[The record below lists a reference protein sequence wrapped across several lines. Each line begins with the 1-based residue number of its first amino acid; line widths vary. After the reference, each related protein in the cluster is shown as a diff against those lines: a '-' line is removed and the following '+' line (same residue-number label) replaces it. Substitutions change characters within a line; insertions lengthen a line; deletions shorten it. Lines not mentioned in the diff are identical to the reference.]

1 MPTKTVISH
10 MLLNST
16 NASVQNSAMYDRAN
30 SKHITFVKNGHL
42 LNVYIFQ
49 GHIWIVR
56 NRCPGFHCKLLGH

>member
-16 NASVQNSAMYDRAN
+16 NASVQNSAMYDKTY

-42 LNVYIFQ
+42 LNVCIFQ

-56 NRCPGFHCKLLGH
+56 IRWPGFHCKLLGH